1 MYIFWKKGYII
12 IQTHQKGG
20 IKMSNSIKS
29 RLRKR
34 GITMN
39 MVATA
44 SGTSTSTVSQ
54 ILNDQLNDRI
64 KSTADRL
71 IGVVDKE
78 IMDSLNP
85 EAYS

>member
-1 MYIFWKKGYII
+1 M
-12 IQTHQKGG
+12 
-20 IKMSNSIKS
+20 NDSIKS

-44 SGTSTSTVSQ
+44 SGTSASTVSQ
-54 ILNDQLNDRI
+54 ILNDQLTDRI

-85 EAYS
+85 EVYS

>member
-1 MYIFWKKGYII
+1 
-12 IQTHQKGG
+12 
-20 IKMSNSIKS
+20 
-29 RLRKR
+29 
-34 GITMN
+34 MN

-85 EAYS
+85 EVYS

>member
-1 MYIFWKKGYII
+1 M
-12 IQTHQKGG
+12 
-20 IKMSNSIKS
+20 NDSIKS

-44 SGTSTSTVSQ
+44 SGTSASTVSQ
-54 ILNDQLNDRI
+54 ILNDQLTDRI

-71 IGVVDKE
+71 IGRADKE
-78 IMDSLNP
+78 IMDNFNP
-85 EAYS
+85 EVYS

>member
-1 MYIFWKKGYII
+1 MVYNNSNTYKRRN
-12 IQTHQKGG
+12 
-20 IKMSNSIKS
+20 KMNDSIRS

-34 GITMN
+34 GITIN

-44 SGTSTSTVSQ
+44 SGTSASTVSQ

-64 KSTADRL
+64 KTTADRL

-85 EAYS
+85 EVYS